1 MSNGFAVVVL
11 GSLHHDLI
19 VDAPRLPGH
28 GETLVGS
35 AWRWACGG
43 KGGNQAVAAA
53 AMGAETAMIGRVG
66 DDDFGRRLLA
76 HLEAAG
82 VDTTDV
88 TVDRSAG
95 SGMSVA
101 ISEAAGDYAAVIVSG
116 VNLALDPGD
125 AARAAPL
132 LGPGGV
138 LVLQN
143 EVAEAAN
150 RAAAAAARAAG
161 ARVILNAAPARPFA
175 TDLAGLVDLL
185 VVNEVEAR
193 MLVGDTAP
201 LDDLARRLAR
211 RLRTTV
217 ILTAG
222 AAGALVAGCEGDMF
236 AVPGRRVAVA
246 STHGAGDM
254 FVGALAA
261 RLAAGDPLPLACE
274 IANVAAALLV
284 SRPVAVGRVPRL
296 DDVMAARAGPG

>member
-1 MSNGFAVVVL
+1 MSDGFDVVVL

-19 VDAPRLPGH
+19 VDAPRLPAL
-28 GETLVGS
+28 GETLVGT

-53 AMGAETAMIGRVG
+53 AMGADTAMVGRIG
-66 DDDFGRRLLA
+66 DDEFGRRLLG
-76 HLEAAG
+76 HLDAAG
-82 VDTTDV
+82 VDTRAV

-101 ISEAAGDYAAVIVSG
+101 ISEAEGDYAAVIVSG
-116 VNLALDPGD
+116 VNQALDD
-125 AARAAPL
+125 ADAGRAAAAVR
-132 LGPGGV
+132 PGGV

-143 EVAEAAN
+143 EVPEAAN
-150 RAAAAAARAAG
+150 HSAAGRARAAG
-161 ARVILNAAPARPFA
+161 ARVLLNAAPARPFA

-193 MLVGDTAP
+193 MLAGEAEA
-201 LDDLARRLAR
+201 LADLAARLAL
-211 RLRTTV
+211 RLHTTV
-217 ILTAG
+217 VLTAG
-222 AAGALVAGCEGDMF
+222 AAGALVAGPEGASF
-236 AVPGRRVAVA
+236 AVPGRRVDVV

-261 RLAAGDPLPLACE
+261 RLAAGDPLPLACAT
-274 IANVAAALLV
+274 ANAAAALLV

-296 DDVMAARAGPG
+296 DEVMAARCGPG